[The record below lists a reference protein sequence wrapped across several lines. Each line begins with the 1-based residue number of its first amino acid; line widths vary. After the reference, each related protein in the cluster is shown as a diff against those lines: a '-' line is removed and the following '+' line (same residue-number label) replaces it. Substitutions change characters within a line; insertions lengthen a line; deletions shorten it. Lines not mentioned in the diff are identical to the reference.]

1 MTIKS
6 APYYW
11 VECNNCGSRCEY
23 GDFTAMADDGQA
35 VDGAVE
41 DEWSVQGE
49 RHHCPS
55 CPYIADC
62 EKCGKDAG
70 EDASERNDLCQGC
83 CDAAGA
89 EEAANTP
96 QPVT

>member
-11 VECNNCGSRCEY
+11 VECDGCGDRCEY
-23 GDFTAMADDGQA
+23 GDFSAMGDPGQA
-35 VDGAVE
+35 VDGATE
-41 DEWSVQGE
+41 SEWSVQGE

-55 CPYIADC
+55 CPHVASC

-70 EDASERNDLCQGC
+70 ADASERDDHCQAC
-83 CDAAGA
+83 WDALEARDAATA
-89 EEAANTP
+89 SSP
-96 QPVT
+96 